1 MKLLSFCYDSRRGGK
16 KEININLRM
25 MNEANERGT
34 HVGDAALDG
43 LVCRV
48 CRIIDGRQ
56 NFIEVVLLW

>member
-1 MKLLSFCYDSRRGGK
+1 MTAGEE
-16 KEININLRM
+16 KERNRHHLRI
-25 MNEANERGT
+25 MNAANERGT

-48 CRIIDGRQ
+48 CRIKDGRQ

>member
-1 MKLLSFCYDSRRGGK
+1 MAVGEEKARNK
-16 KEININLRM
+16 HHLRI

-48 CRIIDGRQ
+48 RRIIDGRQ
-56 NFIEVVLLW
+56 NFVEVVLLR